1 MDLREMDA
9 DTRIM
14 GDDPRFK
21 TTRWNLVEAARNLQ
35 ALESLVQSYWKPLY
49 FFIRQQGYDNETAK
63 DLTQDFFS
71 LVIERD
77 LLSRADRRRG
87 RLRTFLLAALTNFMK
102 DWNKA
107 AARQKRGGGRGLVSL
122 DFARGDQEYSIQVER
137 GDAPQTVLNRAW
149 ARALWERAL
158 GELDGDAAHLE
169 AFRLHLENLD
179 YAAIS
184 ARTGLSE
191 SAAKSA
197 VHRLKGQ
204 LRERVTAHIRD
215 TCADESELAGELA
228 EFMALLS

>member
-1 MDLREMDA
+1 MDA

-21 TTRWNLVEAARNLQ
+21 TTRWNLVQAARDLKT
-35 ALESLVQSYWKPLY
+35 LDSLVRSYWKPLY
-49 FFIRQQGYDNETAK
+49 FFIRQHGYDNETAK

-71 LVIERD
+71 LLIERD

-87 RLRTFLLAALTNFMK
+87 RLRTFLLAALSNFMK
-102 DWNKA
+102 DWSKA
-107 AARQKRGGGRGLVSL
+107 SARQKRGGGRSLVSL
-122 DFARGDQEYSIQVER
+122 DFARGDHEYSLQIER

-149 ARALWERAL
+149 ARALWERSLA
-158 GELDGDAAHLE
+158 ELEGDAAHLE
-169 AFRLHLENLD
+169 AFRLHFDNLD
-179 YAAIS
+179 YASIS
-184 ARTGLSE
+184 ARTGLTE

-204 LRERVTAHIRD
+204 LRDRLTGHLRE
-215 TCADESELAGELA
+215 TCGDEDDLAAELA